1 MFVRWPCALAWG
13 FAVALLM
20 AYGGQALAC
29 GVAHGDRLLLSSQA
43 LDPDVFV
50 WDSAQRLINYIEGDY
65 NVETVLRHTVLVRP
79 GTKAVAVGCRDNA
92 ARPRYAQANLDLI
105 GVRLTSGPVRG
116 RYGWVAAEDV
126 RRADGKPM
134 TLTSP

>member
-1 MFVRWPCALAWG
+1 MFVRWQRALATG
-13 FAVALLM
+13 FAAALFM

-29 GVAHGDRLLLSSQA
+29 GVTNGDRIMLSSQA

-92 ARPRYAQANLDLI
+92 AHPKYSPANLDLI
-105 GVRLTSGPVRG
+105 GIRLTSGPGRG
-116 RYGWVAAEDV
+116 KYGWVAAEDV
-126 RRADGKPM
+126 RRADGKPL
-134 TLTSP
+134 TLTTP